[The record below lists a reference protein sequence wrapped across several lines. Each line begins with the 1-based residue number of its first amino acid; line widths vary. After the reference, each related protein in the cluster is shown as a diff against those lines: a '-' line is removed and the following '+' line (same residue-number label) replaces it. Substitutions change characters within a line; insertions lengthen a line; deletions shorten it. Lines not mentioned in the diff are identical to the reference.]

1 VIMHPPSHLRISR
14 ASFSSSLLTLSLSL
28 LLLLLG
34 CFKNGV
40 TVTMAC
46 TNILV
51 SPGASEDGSTLLAY
65 NADSGALYGRW
76 DDIALAVYATSNGH
90 AQLEHLSSLICSSEQ
105 ARRLGM
111 TIRWA

>member
-1 VIMHPPSHLRISR
+1 MHPRSHLRVSR
-14 ASFSSSLLTLSLSL
+14 SSFSSSLLTLSLSL
-28 LLLLLG
+28 LLLLLPG

-40 TVTMAC
+40 TMTMAC

-90 AQLEHLSSLICSSEQ
+90 ALLEHLSSLICSSEQ

-111 TIRWA
+111 T